1 MAPGEMNLKFHRR
14 TSVVVIAAALALL
27 SWDRGGVSAAD
38 TDITIDYDKTFS
50 FAGLSTWAW
59 HPQGAG
65 DVRLALT
72 ADDDPKR
79 VAARIE
85 PVLLPATERQLA
97 SRKFTKVAA
106 DGANLWLHYYALL
119 TLKDF
124 QQVHGQFLP
133 ATVNWGL
140 PPFAPSTSAIGV
152 YPVGTIIMD
161 ITVAGRDIV
170 WRGAAR
176 REVNFESSDQKRRE
190 VIERAIRD
198 LFKDFPPRAKK

>member
-1 MAPGEMNLKFHRR
+1 MKLR
-14 TSVVVIAAALALL
+14 TGQAIAAIVLAMAAM
-27 SWDRGGVSAAD
+27 SVNGDRLAAAD
-38 TDITIDYDKTFS
+38 TDITIDFDKTFS

-65 DVRLALT
+65 DVRLALK
-72 ADDDPKR
+72 AEDDPKR

-97 SRKFTKVAA
+97 SRKFTKAAA

-124 QQVHGQFLP
+124 AQVHGQFLP
-133 ATVNWGL
+133 AVPVWGI
-140 PPFAPSTSAIGV
+140 PPFAASTSAIGV

-161 ITVAGRDIV
+161 ITVPGRDIV

-190 VIERAIRD
+190 VIEKAIRD
-198 LFKDFPPRAKK
+198 LFKDFPPKPKK

>member
-1 MAPGEMNLKFHRR
+1 MKLR
-14 TSVVVIAAALALL
+14 SVQAIAAVVLAIAAI
-27 SWDRGGVSAAD
+27 SANRDRLAAAG

-59 HPQGAG
+59 HPDGAG

-79 VAARIE
+79 VAERIE
-85 PVLLPATERQLA
+85 PVILPATERQLA
-97 SRKFTKVAA
+97 SRKFTKAAA

-140 PPFAPSTSAIGV
+140 PPFAPSTSAMSV

-161 ITVAGRDIV
+161 ITVPRGDIV

-176 REVNFESSDQKRRE
+176 REVNFENSDQKRRE
-190 VIERAIRD
+190 VLEKAIRD
-198 LFKDFPPRAKK
+198 LFKDFPPKPKK

>member
-1 MAPGEMNLKFHRR
+1 MRN
-14 TSVVVIAAALALL
+14 SVVLVAVAVALLAGHRARVAAADA
-27 SWDRGGVSAAD
+27 
-38 TDITIDYDKTFS
+38 DITIDYDKTFS

-85 PVLLPATERQLA
+85 PVILPATERQLA
-97 SRKFTKVAA
+97 SRKFTKTAA

-152 YPVGTIIMD
+152 YPVGTIVMD
-161 ITVAGRDIV
+161 ITVPGRDTIV

>member
-1 MAPGEMNLKFHRR
+1 LEFQRK
-14 TSVVVIAAALALL
+14 TSVVILAAALVLVA
-27 SWDRGGVSAAD
+27 WDRGRVAAAG

-59 HPQGAG
+59 HPEGAG

-85 PVLLPATERQLA
+85 PVILPATERQLA
-97 SRKFTKVAA
+97 SRKFTKAPA
-106 DGANLWLHYYALL
+106 PDGAHVWLHYYALL

-124 QQVHGQFLP
+124 AQVHGQFLP
-133 ATVNWGL
+133 AVPDWGI
-140 PPFAPSTSAIGV
+140 PPFAASTSAIGV

-161 ITVAGRDIV
+161 ITVPSRGEIV

-176 REVNFESSDQKRRE
+176 REVNFETSDQKRRE

-198 LFKDFPPRAKK
+198 MFKDFPPKPKK

>member
-1 MAPGEMNLKFHRR
+1 MKSPTAP
-14 TSVVVIAAALALL
+14 VVVAVALVVAL
-27 SWDRGGVSAAD
+27 SGNRGGVAAAD
-38 TDITIDYDKTFS
+38 TDITIEYDKTFS

-59 HPQGAG
+59 HPDGAG

-72 ADDDPKR
+72 PDDDPKR

-85 PVLLPATERQLA
+85 PVILPATEKTLA
-97 SRKFTKVAA
+97 ARKLTRVAA
-106 DGANLWLHYYALL
+106 DRAQLLLHYYALL

-124 QQVHGQFLP
+124 AQVHGQFLP
-133 ATVNWGL
+133 AVPAWGL

-152 YPVGTIIMD
+152 YPVGTIVMD
-161 ITVAGRDIV
+161 ITVPGRDTIV

-176 REVNFESSDQKRRE
+176 REVNFETSDQKRRE

-198 LFKDFPPRAKK
+198 LFTSFPPKK

>member
-1 MAPGEMNLKFHRR
+1 LEFRVSL
-14 TSVVVIAAALALL
+14 VVAAAAAVALL
-27 SWDRGGVSAAD
+27 SGEAGRVAAAD
-38 TDITIDYDKTFS
+38 TDITIEYDKTFS
-50 FAGLSTWAW
+50 FAGLSMWAW

-85 PVLLPATERQLA
+85 PVILPATERQLA
-97 SRKFTKVAA
+97 SRKFTKTAA

-152 YPVGTIIMD
+152 YPVGTIVMD
-161 ITVAGRDIV
+161 ITVPGRDAIV

-176 REVNFESSDQKRRE
+176 REVNFENSDQKRRD
-190 VIERAIRD
+190 VIEKAIRD
-198 LFKDFPPRAKK
+198 LFKDFPPKSKK

>member
-1 MAPGEMNLKFHRR
+1 MKLRSGHA
-14 TSVVVIAAALALL
+14 IAAILLAMAAIPA
-27 SWDRGGVSAAD
+27 SRDRLAAAG

-72 ADDDPKR
+72 AEDDPKR

-85 PVLLPATERQLA
+85 PVILPATERQLA
-97 SRKFTKVAA
+97 SRKFTKATA

-124 QQVHGQFLP
+124 AQVHGQFLP
-133 ATVNWGL
+133 AVPEWGI
-140 PPFAPSTSAIGV
+140 PPFAASTSAIGV

-161 ITVAGRDIV
+161 ITVPKGDIV

-190 VIERAIRD
+190 VIEKAIRD
-198 LFKDFPPRAKK
+198 LFKDFPPKPKK

>member
-1 MAPGEMNLKFHRR
+1 MAIVWGCGDR
-14 TSVVVIAAALALL
+14 VV
-27 SWDRGGVSAAD
+27 AAD
-38 TDITIDYDKTFS
+38 TDITVDYDKTFS

-59 HPQGAG
+59 HPDGAG

-72 ADDDPKR
+72 PDDDPKR

-85 PVLLPATERQLA
+85 PVILPATERTLA
-97 SRKFTKVAA
+97 GRKVTRVAA
-106 DGANLWLHYYALL
+106 DKAQLWLHYYALL

-124 QQVHGQFLP
+124 AQVHGQFLP
-133 ATVNWGL
+133 ALPEWGI
-140 PPFAPSTSAIGV
+140 PPFAASTSAIGV

-161 ITVAGRDIV
+161 ITVPGGNRIV

-190 VIERAIRD
+190 VIERAVRD
-198 LFKDFPPRAKK
+198 LFKEFPPRK

>member
-1 MAPGEMNLKFHRR
+1 MKLRSGHA
-14 TSVVVIAAALALL
+14 IAAILLAMAAIPA
-27 SWDRGGVSAAD
+27 SRDRLAAAG

-72 ADDDPKR
+72 AEDDPKR

-85 PVLLPATERQLA
+85 PVILPATERQLA
-97 SRKFTKVAA
+97 SRKFTKATA

-124 QQVHGQFLP
+124 AQVHGQFLP
-133 ATVNWGL
+133 AVPEWGI
-140 PPFAPSTSAIGV
+140 PPFAASTSAIGV

-161 ITVAGRDIV
+161 ITVPNGDIV

-190 VIERAIRD
+190 VIEKAIRD
-198 LFKDFPPRAKK
+198 LFKDFPPKPKK

>member
-1 MAPGEMNLKFHRR
+1 MKLRSGRA
-14 TSVVVIAAALALL
+14 IAALVLAIAAM
-27 SWDRGGVSAAD
+27 STNSANRDGVAAAD
-38 TDITIDYDKTFS
+38 TDITIEYDKSFS
-50 FAGLSTWAW
+50 FAGLGTWAW

-85 PVLLPATERQLA
+85 PVILPATERQLA
-97 SRKFTKVAA
+97 SRKFTKAAA
-106 DGANLWLHYYALL
+106 DGAHLWLHYYALL

-124 QQVHGQFLP
+124 AQVHGQFLP
-133 ATVNWGL
+133 AVPEWGI
-140 PPFAPSTSAIGV
+140 PPFAASTSAIGV
-152 YPVGTIIMD
+152 YPVGTIVMD
-161 ITVAGRDIV
+161 ITVPGRDTIV

-190 VIERAIRD
+190 VIEKAIRD
-198 LFKDFPPRAKK
+198 LFKDFPPKPRK